1 MIYKYT
7 EFLLEKLILES
18 DVIYSDKFR
27 TILSRMKEDKI
38 AEELLKI
45 ENKDLDVV
53 SNFFDVKIDN
63 DNVVTFT
70 PDRIAQQILNDSKE

>member
-27 TILSRMKEDKI
+27 TILLS
-38 AEELLKI
+38 EL
-45 ENKDLDVV
+45 
-53 SNFFDVKIDN
+53 
-63 DNVVTFT
+63 
-70 PDRIAQQILNDSKE
+70 